1 MIIIAIIV
9 AAGLT
14 GLLFLMWFIADKLE
28 KAKVYVY
35 KGNQYFLCEKC
46 LIKDPATRKWVEGIS
61 YRSLKSGQ
69 LFVREENDFI
79 VKFETYKQWKKNGRN
94 DKGGRGSRHCSI
106 GQSGT

>member
-1 MIIIAIIV
+1 MIIIAGMVITLLIV
-9 AAGLT
+9 GLI
-14 GLLFLMWFIADKLE
+14 LMWFIADKLE
-28 KAKVYVY
+28 KTKVYVY

-46 LIKDPATRKWVEGIS
+46 LIKDPTTRKWVEGIS

-94 DKGGRGSRHCSI
+94 DKGSRGSRHCSI
-106 GQSGT
+106 S

>member
-9 AAGLT
+9 TVGLI

-28 KAKVYVY
+28 KIKVYVY

-46 LIKDPATRKWVEGIS
+46 LIKDPTTRKWVEGIS

-94 DKGGRGSRHCSI
+94 DKGSRGNKHCNIS
-106 GQSGT
+106 